1 MKKTVVI
8 AAVILLLGPVAL
20 SAQIQGRGKLRG
32 IILDADT
39 GKPLPGVTVK
49 AYCEVVDAYYQP
61 SPVTD
66 KDGAWRAVFIRTGMW
81 KLDFEKIGYIPQKLS
96 TRVNYDPGVLEKPL
110 EIKLQVIK
118 GLVVKE
124 SIAGLVE
131 KADKLFSE
139 KKYGE
144 ARVSYEKLLAD
155 NPDLYVLNKN
165 IGNCWFAAEDYPK
178 AIEAYMLVFQKQPDR
193 ADILAAIAHSYNN
206 SGQKEKAAEWYKK
219 VPFEQ
224 VTDIDTA
231 YNAGILIY
239 GTGEAAEAAR
249 YFKKAV
255 AIDPEFADGWY
266 QLGMASAAL
275 NSPDDA
281 VAALKKFLQLAPDSP
296 QAPTAKAVMEAL
308 IKKSPAGGPR

>member
-1 MKKTVVI
+1 MKKSVVI
-8 AAVILLLGPVAL
+8 AAAILLLGPAAL
-20 SAQIQGRGKLRG
+20 SAQIQGRAKMRG
-32 IILDADT
+32 IVLDADT
-39 GKPLPGVTVK
+39 GKPLSGVTVK

-61 SPVTD
+61 TPVTD
-66 KDGAWRAVFIRTGMW
+66 KDGAWRAVFIRTGTW

-96 TRVNYDPGVLEKPL
+96 TQVNYDPGALDKPI

-124 SIAGLVE
+124 SIVALVE

-139 KKYGE
+139 KKYDE
-144 ARVSYEKLLAD
+144 ARALLEKLLAE

-165 IGNCWFAAEDYPK
+165 IGNCWFAAENYPK
-178 AIEAYMLVFQKQPDR
+178 AIEAFMIVFQKQPDR
-193 ADILAAIAHSYNN
+193 ADVLAAIAHSYNN

-219 VPFEQ
+219 VPFDE
-224 VTDIDTA
+224 VKDIDTA
-231 YNAGILIY
+231 YNAGVLIY
-239 GTGEAAEAAR
+239 GTGDAAEAAR

-255 AIDPEFADGWY
+255 EIDPEFSDGWY

-275 NSPDDA
+275 NAPGDA

-308 IKKSPAGGPR
+308 VKKSPAGAPR